1 MEYLTKTSD
10 NNNNNNINLIKSS
23 KMNKINKEHLT
34 KIQEQ
39 QRKLNELIQQIGILE
54 SQKHGLLHEL
64 ASVNKEVEEFKVELE
79 DAYGQININVED
91 GTFNE
96 LDKVEQLENV

>member
-1 MEYLTKTSD
+1 LEYHIKTSD
-10 NNNNNNINLIKSS
+10 NNNNSKINLIKSS

-91 GTFNE
+91 GTFKE
-96 LDKVEQLENV
+96 LDKIEELENV